1 MEAFERA
8 FGTEAENLAQ
18 RMERNDSKKEK
29 TNPEGE
35 GPQNLVLRDL
45 ILNLTS
51 RVNQL
56 EKSHKSHISTVDPV
70 CRSLNSH
77 TGTIDKHESGVQ
89 ELQIKLKEAIVS
101 VERLAKG
108 KSLGALGLPPLE
120 AWDPPA

>member
-29 TNPEGE
+29 TNPVENE
-35 GPQNLVLRDL
+35 LQKL
-45 ILNLTS
+45 S
-51 RVNQL
+51 SQVNQL
-56 EKSHKSHISTVDPV
+56 EGRV
-70 CRSLNSH
+70 L
-77 TGTIDKHESGVQ
+77 
-89 ELQIKLKEAIVS
+89 ELQTKLKETIVS
-101 VERLAKG
+101 VEKLAKG